1 LKTIK
6 VKYEHREMIFMY
18 LIKHKVLHKIV
29 VIVLL
34 TNTTFTLMGCERSS
48 NEISN
53 TGIDPINTNYLSY
66 SDTAPRNNPL
76 IPAIVE
82 RLSPAVVG
90 VATRSIVDDGMRD
103 GAEIEEGIGSGFII
117 DEEGYVLTNH
127 HVIAGAD
134 TVKVI
139 FSNNT
144 EANARIVNYD
154 ESQDLAVVKI
164 TDNVKIPAVAQLGD
178 SDTLNVG
185 ETVIAIGNPLGKE
198 FIGTVTSGIV
208 SAVNRGIM
216 IDNRRLSF
224 IQTDAAINPGNS
236 GGPLIDTTGHVIGI
250 NTAKIGASGIE
261 GIGFSIP
268 INIVKG
274 RLTALSTPLPHLGM
288 VAMKVTEDMKKYEA
302 VPTGVFVNGVE
313 KDGCSCVAGLRCGD
327 VIVEF
332 DGQKVTDVKEI
343 DAIKANHKKGD
354 KIEVVFYRNGYRQ
367 VRTMT
372 LTH

>member
-1 LKTIK
+1 MKIRRHNL
-6 VKYEHREMIFMY
+6 V
-18 LIKHKVLHKIV
+18 HKII
-29 VIVLL
+29 VILFIL
-34 TNTTFTLMGCERSS
+34 NTSFVTGCESS
-48 NEISN
+48 TNEINN
-53 TGIDPINTNYLSY
+53 TEINPVKTNYLSY
-66 SDTAPRNNPL
+66 SDTVHQNNQL
-76 IPAIVE
+76 IPDIVE
-82 RLSPAVVG
+82 KISPAVVG
-90 VATRSIVDDGMRD
+90 VATRSIVGDGMQD
-103 GAEIEEGIGSGFII
+103 GLKIEEGIGSGFII
-117 DEEGYVLTNH
+117 NEEGYVLTNY
-127 HVIAGAD
+127 HVISGAD

-144 EANARIVNYD
+144 EANAGIVNYD
-154 ESQDLAVVKI
+154 ESQDLAVIKI
-164 TDNVKIPAVAQLGD
+164 TDNVEITAVAPLGD
-178 SDTLNVG
+178 SDALSVG

-216 IDNRRLSF
+216 IDNRKLSF

-236 GGPLIDTTGHVIGI
+236 GGPLINTQGEVIGI

-274 RLTALSTPLPHLGM
+274 RLTALSTPLPYLGM
-288 VAMKVTEDMKKYEA
+288 MAMKVTEEMRRYEA
-302 VPTGVFVNGVE
+302 IPTGVFVNGVE

-343 DAIKANHKKGD
+343 EAIKAKHKKGD
-354 KIEVVFYRNGYRQ
+354 KIQVVFYRNGYRQ

-372 LTH
+372 LTQ